1 MVEKSDVI
9 SAMEAIAP
17 PYCMESWD
25 NCGVLVDGKDDVS
38 DVTVMLDPTVDAIQS
53 AKGDFIV
60 SHHPLIFSPLSR
72 IELDI
77 KDKVA
82 LLLKRE
88 QTFYAAHTSLD
99 FAPRGVSWAL
109 AQRIGLEEDEVSTPH
124 MRTGKVA
131 YDTLEEFV
139 DFLEMQLHTPDI
151 RVVSDTNRIDR
162 VAALPGSGFHED
174 VIEACAQQGIT
185 TILSGDLK
193 HHAAL
198 KGIDLGVTL
207 IDAGHRETEIPGIE
221 QCARE
226 LGHLV
231 PDIDIDILYPAK
243 PWHTYH
249 YHDDVS

>member
-1 MVEKSDVI
+1 MVDKADVI

-17 PYCMESWD
+17 PFCMESWD
-25 NCGVLVDGKDDVS
+25 NCGVLIDGKDDVS
-38 DVTVMLDPTVDAIQS
+38 DVTVMLDPTIDAIQS
-53 AKGDFIV
+53 VKSDFIV
-60 SHHPLIFSPLSR
+60 SHHPLIFSPLLR

-77 KDKVA
+77 KDKVE
-82 LLLKRE
+82 LLLKRD

-109 AQRIGLEEDEVSTPH
+109 AQRIDLDEDEMSTPQ
-124 MRTGKVA
+124 MRTGKVG
-131 YDTLEEFV
+131 YDTIEEFV
-139 DFLEMQLHTPDI
+139 SFLELQLHTTDI
-151 RVVSDTNRIDR
+151 RIVGNASKLDR

-174 VIEACAQQGIT
+174 VIEACARQGIT

-198 KGIDLGVTL
+198 KGMDLGITL
-207 IDAGHRETEIPGIE
+207 IDAGHLETEMPGVE

-231 PDIDIDILYPAK
+231 PDIDIDVMTPAK
-243 PWHTYH
+243 PWHTLH
-249 YHDDVS
+249 YDDVS